1 MAIHGAY
8 SYGAQNRG
16 FVAGSQTGLTRGLV
30 LSVAK
35 ATSAFSLTFFEEQR
49 LEKIRRSSNPT
60 TQKVLPKFLI
70 ARYPQSTYST
80 IRPQFFHAPDK
91 SLSNG

>member
-8 SYGAQNRG
+8 SYGAQNRD

-35 ATSAFSLTFFEEQR
+35 ATSAFAFDEVATLPHKRFYQSL
-49 LEKIRRSSNPT
+49 
-60 TQKVLPKFLI
+60 
-70 ARYPQSTYST
+70 
-80 IRPQFFHAPDK
+80 
-91 SLSNG
+91 

>member
-16 FVAGSQTGLTRGLV
+16 FVAGSQTGLTGGLV

-35 ATSAFSLTFFEEQR
+35 ATSAFAVTFYIVEEQR
-49 LEKIRRSSNPT
+49 LEKFDEVATYHTKGFTKVSDSQIPT
-60 TQKVLPKFLI
+60 EYLFDNQAPVVP
-70 ARYPQSTYST
+70 
-80 IRPQFFHAPDK
+80 PDK

>member
-8 SYGAQNRG
+8 SYGPQNRG
-16 FVAGSQTGLTRGLV
+16 FVAGSQTGLTGGLV

-35 ATSAFSLTFFEEQR
+35 ATSALSLTFYIVEEQR

-60 TQKVLPKFLI
+60 AQKVLPKFLI
-70 ARYPQSTYST
+70 ARY
-80 IRPQFFHAPDK
+80 
-91 SLSNG
+91 